1 MLKCQVAGYCEK
13 VAAVQDKRLSL
24 YHSFEEA
31 LLKLKANK
39 DTGSF
44 QSAAKK
50 ITGKQSMMLK
60 IIIICIIV
68 QLNIRQ
74 RLPSLL
80 IYRPPSRLWVL
91 SWETRWEICR
101 DWTNKSETTKY
112 NRYHHDDWYQLITW
126 YCQGALVE
134 RLVAGKISKQPFID
148 QEGSIIRKKQDALE
162 KIINIVRAF

>member
-50 ITGKQSMMLK
+50 ITGKQ
-60 IIIICIIV
+60 
-68 QLNIRQ
+68 
-74 RLPSLL
+74 
-80 IYRPPSRLWVL
+80 
-91 SWETRWEICR
+91 
-101 DWTNKSETTKY
+101 
-112 NRYHHDDWYQLITW
+112 
-126 YCQGALVE
+126 
-134 RLVAGKISKQPFID
+134 
-148 QEGSIIRKKQDALE
+148 
-162 KIINIVRAF
+162 